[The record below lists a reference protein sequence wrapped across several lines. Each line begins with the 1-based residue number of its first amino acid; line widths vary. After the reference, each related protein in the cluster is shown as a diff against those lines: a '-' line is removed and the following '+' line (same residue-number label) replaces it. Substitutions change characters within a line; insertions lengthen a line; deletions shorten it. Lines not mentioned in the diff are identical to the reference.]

1 MSQNPLFEGV
11 QSSKTTGL
19 KSPLT
24 AALASLEVQLD
35 QELAR
40 YRRTRTGYR
49 ALNQPR
55 VSISTSSQLQHFTVT
70 STTGSKT
77 QFPAQDNLEESFH
90 NIDLATLKTHSPS
103 TLDQEESLLP
113 ETEIN
118 PPKSLEQTQNQV
130 SASAT
135 TLDTLLPPQISQPYT
150 SVSSNTQHLQSH
162 IDSNIDST
170 PSNSAEAQTT
180 PAPSAMIVHTQIKEQ
195 SQSQSVNIAES
206 EDHTSKQPN
215 DYLESSEALLRS
227 FTEEE
232 PKTHK
237 PTNSDNSLLSPLG
250 IGSMLLL
257 LLGSLTLGYVVF
269 NHKSLP
275 QFSLDGLFQQN
286 APTTA
291 ENTADDTVESNNNVK
306 TVAQP
311 TLTPIPKNP
320 NLATDEFPEVKNP
333 NDVVG
338 LKPQSKPTPTALTNP
353 STAQNPTNPVTT
365 PNVQPTLGLDSTP
378 SSEATTSQESS
389 NTQQKLDTEIKPS
402 ADGFYHVVIHNQSDR
417 AFASARKV
425 VPDAYLSADG
435 KIIYLGALKSKEQA
449 KTLLQ
454 ELQAKGVNA
463 RIE

>member
-1 MSQNPLFEGV
+1 MSQNPLVEGV

-19 KSPLT
+19 KSPLK

-40 YRRTRTGYR
+40 YRRTQAGYR
-49 ALNQPR
+49 TPNQPR
-55 VSISTSSQLQHFTVT
+55 VSIPISTQIQQFTAT

-77 QFPAQDNLEESFH
+77 QLSAQDNFEESFH
-90 NIDLATLKTHSPS
+90 NIDLATLKTDNPS
-103 TLDQEESLLP
+103 TWDQEESLLA

-118 PPKSLEQTQNQV
+118 PPKSLEQTQDQV
-130 SASAT
+130 SASAA
-135 TLDTLLPPQISQPYT
+135 TLDTLLPPQTSQPYT
-150 SVSSNTQHLQSH
+150 SISSKTQHLQSH
-162 IDSNIDST
+162 IDST
-170 PSNSAEAQTT
+170 PSNSAEAPTT
-180 PAPSAMIVHTQIKEQ
+180 PAANTIIVHTQIKEQ
-195 SQSQSVNIAES
+195 GQTQSVNIAQS

-257 LLGSLTLGYVVF
+257 LLGSLTLGYVVL
-269 NHKSLP
+269 NHKSIP
-275 QFSLDGLFQQN
+275 QFSFNGLFQQN

-291 ENTADDTVESNNNVK
+291 ENTADNTVEINNNVK

-338 LKPQSKPTPTALTNP
+338 LKPQSKPTAFTNP
-353 STAQNPTNPVTT
+353 GTAKNPTNPATK
-365 PNVQPTLGLDSTP
+365 PNVQSTLGLDSTP
-378 SSEATTSQESS
+378 SSEVTTSQEALK
-389 NTQQKLDTEIKPS
+389 TQQKPDAEIKPS
-402 ADGFYHVVIHNQSDR
+402 ADGFYHVVIDNQGDR
-417 AFASARKV
+417 AFASARQI

-435 KIIYLGALKSKEQA
+435 KIIYLGALKSKKQA
-449 KTLLQ
+449 KTLLE